1 MNLNSGYGGSLIQ
14 ARSNLSI
21 GIIILIAIIIAI
33 ILAALWFLSKII
45 LNYKKSEKY
54 INKQKNKLTKHS
66 DVVKFC
72 KENKFNYEQASL
84 LWEVFSITKSPN
96 IKFFFNSYNDVIELF
111 RKAIAK
117 FSEIGIDD
125 EDLFQLFQLE
135 YKLELILSKKKGLL
149 STTGIP
155 VNSILLYIS
164 DTGDQLPFGLIKNN
178 QDAMY
183 FEIPEHFY
191 KSPNKPKSYVK
202 QRFIYKNN
210 EGVTYNFI
218 ARIIRFTEIKKEE
231 KSLYVM
237 VVSHTDKLF
246 STAQRNFKREFCD
259 YGCHILPVKITINPA
274 NSKAVYN
281 FTNSLHKSRV
291 TNISAGGC
299 CIQSNMPLKEKQ
311 NIGII
316 LDDMNIEEKI
326 VGNVKKTRRLPNGEF
341 ALHIQFV
348 KISIKTKNEILKRIY
363 KYEI

>member
-1 MNLNSGYGGSLIQ
+1 MNFNSGNGGSLIQ
-14 ARSNLSI
+14 ARSNLPV
-21 GIIILIAIIIAI
+21 GIIILIVIIIAVV
-33 ILAALWFLSKII
+33 LTALWFISKM
-45 LNYKKSEKY
+45 LLDYKKSDKF
-54 INKQKNKLTKHS
+54 INKEKNKPTKHS

-72 KENKFNYEQASL
+72 KENNFNNEQISL

-96 IKFFFNSYNDVIELF
+96 IMYFFNSYNDVIELF
-111 RKAIAK
+111 RLAIEK
-117 FSEIGIDD
+117 FSAIGIDD

-135 YKLELILSKKKGLL
+135 YKLELLLSKKKGLL

-155 VNSILLYIS
+155 INTTLLYIS
-164 DTGDQLPFGLIKNN
+164 DSGDQLPFKLIKNN

-183 FEIPEHFY
+183 FDVPEHFY
-191 KSPNKPKSYVK
+191 KSPHKPKSYVK

-210 EGVTYNFI
+210 EGVTYNFE
-218 ARIIRFTEIKKEE
+218 ARIIRFTEVTKEE
-231 KSLYVM
+231 EKIFIM

-246 STAQRNFKREFCD
+246 STAQRNFKRDFCD
-259 YGCHILPVKITINPA
+259 YGCHILPVKITINPQ
-274 NSKAVYN
+274 NKKAVYN
-281 FTNSLHKSRV
+281 FTNNLHKSRL

-316 LDDMNIEEKI
+316 LDDMGIEEKI
-326 VGNVKKTRRLPNGEF
+326 VGNVKRTRRLPNGEF